1 MRFYRLRK
9 SKWYGQVLCL
19 VFGSLI
25 ALISNTCKVYG
36 IIIHDLKTSMF
47 NDDSALA
54 YIYGIGALGYCLLPS
69 GLLFSK
75 YGSPKGVL
83 LYGLLV
89 TLLGYFSLVVSH
101 IGCLSYMENLNSDL
115 SKTYWAILLYGLSI
129 ALILQGGISLNLG
142 ALWTS
147 LVCWPTCHS
156 GLVTSIQLTFY
167 SLGGFIMAEI
177 YHDFFLLDGYIWPFY
192 ICYSSITLIFGSIGI
207 YFIVLTEKNIK
218 CQNKMAS
225 DNEYRVTID
234 NISDIR
240 IEKKEQIEQDTVSD
254 IKGNNFTNTI
264 SESEISIDN
273 SFSEIND
280 VSYIND
286 IDRTKSLEFN
296 NEEDVNNKLN
306 DMINNSNLK
315 NENMISSLLKNINSE
330 IYYDFTHSDDLCA
343 TCSSTLFPT
352 DNNKYDEKKGEDLLA
367 MNSRYSNKSDIIDE
381 KLRVIESSN
390 ELDILDNLSSNS
402 NISNL
407 YITDCENTLYRL
419 KQKLHLLLKLETIS
433 LIGMYL
439 FTISTGQFFGAFLQT
454 FTFYY
459 VPGLSHN
466 AAVRVTQIL
475 TIVEL
480 IIRILVGFISDILEK
495 HGILKRSTQTIILIF
510 TMTFSLVLIKYLQPV
525 WIVVVLGVGI
535 SYAGLY
541 SVAPAYIRK
550 IYSET
555 DFAFINSFCYSMV
568 IPGNL
573 ILSFILANMPS
584 KYTAALQI
592 VGFLSIL
599 PAVLMIIFKID
610 EIRSNNIKKKG
621 IIEKDY
627 NIEVDNKKNTR

>member
-1 MRFYRLRK
+1 MKFCRLRK
-9 SKWYGQVLCL
+9 SSLYNQVLCL

-36 IIIHDLKTSMF
+36 IIIHDLKISMF

-142 ALWTS
+142 ALWTN

-156 GLVTSIQLTFY
+156 GLVTSVQLTLY

-207 YFIVLTEKNIK
+207 YFIVLTEKNIR
-218 CQNKMAS
+218 CQNKMTS

-234 NISDIR
+234 NISNIKM
-240 IEKKEQIEQDTVSD
+240 EKKEQIEQDTVSD
-254 IKGNNFTNTI
+254 IKGDNFTNTI

-273 SFSEIND
+273 SFSEIN

-286 IDRTKSLEFN
+286 INRTKSLEFN
-296 NEEDVNNKLN
+296 NEEDLNNKLDN
-306 DMINNSNLK
+306 MINNSNLK
-315 NENMISSLLKNINSE
+315 NGNMIPSLLKNINSE
-330 IYYDFTHSDDLCA
+330 IYYDFTHNDDLCD
-343 TCSSTLFPT
+343 TCSSTLYPT
-352 DNNKYDEKKGEDLLA
+352 DNNKYDEKKGNNLLV
-367 MNSRYSNKSDIIDE
+367 MNSNKSDIIDE
-381 KLRVIESSN
+381 KLRVIESFN
-390 ELDILDNLSSNS
+390 ELNISDNLSSNS

-407 YITDCENTLYRL
+407 YITDCGDTLHGL
-419 KQKLHLLLKLETIS
+419 KQKLHLLLKLETVS

-466 AAVRVTQIL
+466 TAVRITQIL
-475 TIVEL
+475 TVVEL
-480 IIRILVGFISDILEK
+480 IVRILVGFISDILEK
-495 HGILKRSTQTIILIF
+495 HDMLKRSTQTIILIL

-525 WIVVVLGVGI
+525 WIVVVFGVGV

-541 SVAPAYIRK
+541 SIAPAYIRA

-584 KYTAALQI
+584 KYTATLQI

-599 PAVLMIIFKID
+599 PAVLMIMFKID
-610 EIRSNNIKKKG
+610 EIRSNNIKRKS

-627 NIEVDNKKNTR
+627 NIEVENKKNTR